1 MAVKLF
7 TTLALSLVVCCL
19 CKRVDVLF
27 ISAVYVYSL
36 KKTSPTF
43 LTVLKNQLTDF
54 DNFWFVSV
62 NRIYGIDV
70 SDVVSA

>member
-1 MAVKLF
+1 
-7 TTLALSLVVCCL
+7 
-19 CKRVDVLF
+19 VDVLF